1 MLVTLTNVFEVK
13 VVFTTLYI
21 PVAGLAFLLSLP
33 LTSQQSFVEGKTCLY
48 ILCTYIS
55 MTVC

>member
-1 MLVTLTNVFEVK
+1 MLMTLTNIFEAK
-13 VVFTTLYI
+13 VIFTTLYI

-33 LTSQQSFVEGKTCLY
+33 LTSHNPLLKERCAY
-48 ILCTYIS
+48 TYLHTYVC